1 MATNVTL
8 MVPAHSDIV
17 DDGFCRDFPEL
28 SFRKVASVE
37 ALAAAMAD
45 TEILITNTSAF
56 YRADVAAA
64 VNANCGK
71 LKWIQF
77 TTSGVDMEA
86 RRNLPPGVR
95 ITNARGLRADILAAH
110 AMALML
116 GVMRGFRQ
124 FEDYRERTEWAREP
138 MCDVVQ
144 GPAGRTMVIAGLSA
158 TGHEVARKAKAFSMG
173 VIGVSRRGQANEFI
187 DRVVGR
193 DRFLE
198 VLALADVVMLTMT
211 LDDDTH
217 HFLDAKGFKAMKPTA
232 IVINPARG
240 PLIDEAAMI
249 AALEEG
255 RIFGA
260 GLDVAETEPL
270 PPESP
275 LWRMKNVLIS
285 PHIGGHG
292 DLAQKQRLTEIVG
305 GNLRR
310 YLDGRELDNI
320 VELGENGGTG

>member
-17 DDGFCRDFPEL
+17 DDGFRRDFPEF

-37 ALAAAMAD
+37 ELAQAMPG

-56 YRADVAAA
+56 YRADVART
-64 VNANCGK
+64 VNANCGN

-86 RRNLPPGVR
+86 RQNLPAGVK

-124 FEDYRERTEWAREP
+124 FEAYRHKGEWARGP
-138 MCDVVQ
+138 MLDVVQ
-144 GPAGRTMVIAGLSA
+144 GPAGRTMVIAGLSS
-158 TGHEVARKAKAFSMG
+158 TGHEVARKAKAFGMD

-187 DRVVGR
+187 GRVVGR
-193 DRFLE
+193 DRFHE
-198 VLALADVVMLTMT
+198 VLAVADVVMLTMT
-211 LDDDTH
+211 LDGETH
-217 HFLDAKGFKAMKPTA
+217 HFLDAKGFAAMKPTA

-240 PLIDEAAMI
+240 QLIDEAALI

-255 RIFGA
+255 RIHGA

-270 PPESP
+270 APESP
-275 LWRMKNVLIS
+275 LWRMNNVLIS

-292 DLAQKQRLTEIVG
+292 DLAQKQRLGEIVG

-310 YLDGRELDNI
+310 YRDGDALDNV
-320 VELGENGGTG
+320 VEVEDGGTG

>member
-17 DDGFCRDFPEL
+17 DDGFCRDFPEFN
-28 SFRKVASVE
+28 FRKVASVE
-37 ALAAAMAD
+37 ELAAAMAD

-56 YRADVAAA
+56 YRTEVAAA
-64 VNANCGK
+64 VNANCAN
-71 LKWIQF
+71 LEWIQF

-86 RRNLPPGVR
+86 RQNLPPGVR

-124 FEDYRERTEWAREP
+124 FEDYRERQEWARGA

-158 TGHEVARKAKAFSMG
+158 TGHEIAQKAKAFGMT
-173 VIGVSRRGQANEFI
+173 VIGVSRRGQAGEFV

-193 DRFLE
+193 DRFRE
-198 VLALADVVMLTMT
+198 VLAMADVVMLTMT
-211 LDDDTH
+211 LDDETH
-217 HFLDAKGFKAMKPTA
+217 HFLDAKGFAAMKPSA

-240 PLIDEAAMI
+240 PLIDEAALI

-260 GLDVAETEPL
+260 GLDVTETEPL
-270 PPESP
+270 APSSP

-292 DLAQKQRLTEIVG
+292 DLAQKQRLTQIVA

-310 YLDGRELDNI
+310 YLDGRELNNMI
-320 VELGENGGTG
+320 EVEENGGHS